1 MFHHIGKGRGPAV
14 AGTPG
19 DNLVRLDDVNN
30 MSSEEFVRTFSGL
43 FQGPDW
49 MVERAYAQR
58 PFTDTQDLRR
68 SFQEALFAATPEEQ
82 EQLISSYPDLG
93 AVSVA
98 VGEEGED
105 SQSDQSVLGLTRLA
119 EQEHQ
124 ELAALTKAYRDRFG
138 FTLIMAVRDHENIDQ
153 LLRQRLG
160 AAEQLAD
167 PGARGRADRDREDR
181 HAPVRPAGGR
191 REPDPVRPH
200 PAPRHS
206 REEPA

>member
-1 MFHHIGKGRGPAV
+1 
-14 AGTPG
+14 
-19 DNLVRLDDVNN
+19 VRLADVNN

-49 MVERAYAQR
+49 MVERAYARR

-82 EQLISSYPDLG
+82 AQLISSYPDLG

-98 VGEEGED
+98 IGEEGED

-119 EQEHQ
+119 EAEHQ

-138 FTLIMAVRDHENIDQ
+138 FTLIMAVRDQQNIDQ
-153 LLRQRLG
+153 LLRNGWERLNNSPTQEH
-160 AAEQLAD
+160 AAALIEIAKIATHRFDRLVAD
-167 PGARGRADRDREDR
+167 ANPIQSARTR
-181 HAPVRPAGGR
+181 HL
-191 REPDPVRPH
+191 DT
-200 PAPRHS
+200 
-206 REEPA
+206 